1 MKTFK
6 IGMIA
11 GLAAAMTLA
20 ACGEAPRK
28 SSAGKPR
35 LTNAEIQACVASKGQ
50 GAKFAIKNQPQPDG
64 SAIVDVGPAPGSA
77 TTQAQVDAV
86 TDCISRAAES

>member
-6 IGMIA
+6 IGLIA
-11 GLAAAMTLA
+11 GLAATMMLA

-28 SSAGKPR
+28 STPGKPR
-35 LTNAEIQACVASKGQ
+35 LTNAEIQSCVASSGQ
-50 GAKFAIKNQPQPDG
+50 GAKFAIKHQPQADG
-64 SAIVDVGPAPGSA
+64 SAIVDVGPAPGSP